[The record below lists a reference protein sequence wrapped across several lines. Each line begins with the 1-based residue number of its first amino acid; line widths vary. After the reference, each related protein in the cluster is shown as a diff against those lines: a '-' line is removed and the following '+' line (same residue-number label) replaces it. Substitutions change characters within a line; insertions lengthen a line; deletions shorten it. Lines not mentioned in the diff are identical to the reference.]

1 MTKTMD
7 LCNTGVGRR
16 QKIGR
21 GPTGEEFLFFAVN
34 WDPLMCC
41 IYLEFHAE
49 DLMLLW
55 MTNLDLAI

>member
-1 MTKTMD
+1 MIKTMD

-21 GPTGEEFLFFAVN
+21 GPIGEEILFFAVN

-41 IYLEFHAE
+41 IYLQFSCRRFVVDFLPA
-49 DLMLLW
+49 LL
-55 MTNLDLAI
+55 